1 MDNLNNAKE
10 AFEKLDNEE
19 IHSLLLTLL
28 EGEKIDIPILI
39 STYSDYLARFKNNA
53 INDMRKLAEAGL
65 TLSEK
70 QIKKIPSMKNKNK
83 KSLYSALA
91 MIMLQAGYK
100 NTDFNKELSKYI
112 DVLDIDKQWFKDSWQ
127 LKTEK
132 DQRQN
137 NG

>member
-10 AFEKLDNEE
+10 AFEKLDKTE
-19 IHSLLLTLL
+19 IYLLLLSLLD
-28 EGEKIDIPILI
+28 EEKIDIPALI

-53 INDMRKLAEAGL
+53 INDIRKLAEAGL

-83 KSLYSALA
+83 KDLYSVLA

-112 DVLDIDKQWFKDSWQ
+112 DVSDIDKQWFEHSWQ

-132 DQRQN
+132 DQRQK